1 MATPSFLL
9 NRYQRTLGNK
19 PRLLQR
25 RLSIEKDL
33 SDKKHAADIAF
44 ANEAIKAGGG
54 FLEGGAE
61 FMLAKKGGY
70 EGGLKGFLKEKAI
83 EKFGHGGDRTYTM
96 NKDGTMTPTKGTGV
110 IDPKKS
116 YRSHIEGGRKQVAED
131 IKKGWDNIK
140 GLMPTKD
147 SFSKMFEKSSQV
159 KTPTWLHDK
168 VHGKKN
174 EQTWYGTGGGSTD
187 DSFNPK
193 PTLQG
198 GEPLTSKGE
207 QRTISHANIQR
218 KNAEEFLA
226 LYEENEKERYNQLL
240 YPENSPSDLA
250 PQYATNMHEADM
262 YASSGRLTPTVTES
276 ESAPNYTYINGKRVM
291 ITPQKYRVAPK
302 PTPLSSPP
310 IYGDAKS
317 QSLGYN
323 EALNWW
329 KR

>member
-25 RLSIEKDL
+25 RIAIEKDIE
-33 SDKKHAADIAF
+33 DKKYAADIDLM
-44 ANEAIKAGGG
+44 NQKIKI
-54 FLEGGAE
+54 GGAAVGTGVDY
-61 FMLAKKGGY
+61 MLAKKGGY
-70 EGGLKGFLKEKAI
+70 TEGFKAFLEERMKEKQ
-83 EKFGHGGDRTYTM
+83 GGNTTYSM
-96 NKDGTMTPTKGTGV
+96 NKDGTMSPSSRGGVVDPT
-110 IDPKKS
+110 KS
-116 YRSHIEGGRKQVAED
+116 YRTFMEAGRKQVGED
-131 IKKGWDNIK
+131 IKKGWENIK

-147 SFSKMFEKSSQV
+147 SFSKMFEKSSGV
-159 KTPTWLHDK
+159 KTPTLLHNL
-168 VHGKKN
+168 V
-174 EQTWYGTGGGSTD
+174 TGGTD
-187 DSFNPK
+187 TDKYNPQ

-198 GEPLTSKGE
+198 GESLISKGE
-207 QRTISHANIQR
+207 QHANIQR
-218 KNAEEFLA
+218 KNAEKFLA
-226 LYEENEKERYNQLL
+226 QYEEGEKERYNQLL
-240 YPENSPSDLA
+240 YPDNSPSDLA
-250 PQYATNMHEADM
+250 PQYATTMHEADM

-276 ESAPNYTYINGKRVM
+276 ESAPNYKYINEKPVM